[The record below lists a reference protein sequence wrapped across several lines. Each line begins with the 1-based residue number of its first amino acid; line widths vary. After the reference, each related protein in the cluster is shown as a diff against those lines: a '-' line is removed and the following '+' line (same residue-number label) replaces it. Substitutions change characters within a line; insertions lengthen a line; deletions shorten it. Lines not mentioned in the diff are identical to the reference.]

1 MTKHSRLL
9 GILAL
14 LVATSAW
21 GGMFLVSKG
30 VLEHIGP
37 VWFTFLRYSI
47 AALIFVPLLIPR
59 GAAPWHKLRT
69 SVAPLAVRGVA
80 GFGVFSVMLLAGL
93 AHSLPSHGAVIMATM
108 PMTAQLLRW
117 VLDGVRPARST
128 LLTSVLAL
136 AGVAVVSG
144 LLTSDNSGAG
154 STWFG
159 DSLILAGTL
168 GWIWYTRGAAEFA
181 DLDVVEYSALTVL
194 ASWPLLLLGAVA
206 ATLLG
211 WATLPTAQDLT
222 LTWQALLYVGV
233 VASAIAVLTFNYGV
247 RTLGA
252 VTGTA
257 FFNFVPVSALLM
269 EVALG
274 KPPSASELTGTAMVI
289 CALLVHTAASRNAA
303 TLAPAASSA
312 RTKEEAA
319 T

>member
-1 MTKHSRLL
+1 
-9 GILAL
+9 A
-14 LVATSAW
+14 V
-21 GGMFLVSKG
+21 
-30 VLEHIGP
+30 
-37 VWFTFLRYSI
+37 
-47 AALIFVPLLIPR
+47 VPL
-59 GAAPWHKLRT
+59 
-69 SVAPLAVRGVA
+69 SVRGLA
-80 GFGVFSVMLLAGL
+80 GFGVFSVMLMAGL

-108 PMTAQLLRW
+108 PMTTQLLRW
-117 VLDGVRPARST
+117 LLDGVRPARST

-144 LLTSDNSGAG
+144 LLTGGSHSGAG

-168 GWIWYTRGAAEFA
+168 GWIWYTRGAAKFA

-194 ASWPLLLLGAVA
+194 ASWPLLLLAAVA

-211 WATLPTAQDLT
+211 WAALPTAQDLA
-222 LTWQALLYVGV
+222 LTWHALLYVGV

-269 EVALG
+269 DVALG

-289 CALLVHTAASRNAA
+289 GALLIHTAASRNAA
-303 TLAPAASSA
+303 VPLPAVASE
-312 RTKEEAA
+312 RGTA